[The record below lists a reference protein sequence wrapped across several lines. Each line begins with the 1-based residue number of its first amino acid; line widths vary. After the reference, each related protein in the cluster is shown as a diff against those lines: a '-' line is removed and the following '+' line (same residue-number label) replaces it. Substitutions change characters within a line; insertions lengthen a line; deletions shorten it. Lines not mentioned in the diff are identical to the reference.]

1 MANDNRLFLRDF
13 GVFGETVLVLF
24 GVVFRCFPLVVLF
37 LTERMGVFVGFFPDL
52 RCERTQSD
60 RAWKKMNKLISTNDN
75 YTENKTSLGWSII
88 VDCK

>member
-1 MANDNRLFLRDF
+1 
-13 GVFGETVLVLF
+13 
-24 GVVFRCFPLVVLF
+24 
-37 LTERMGVFVGFFPDL
+37 MGVFVGFFPDL

-60 RAWKKMNKLISTNDN
+60 RAWKKMMNKLISTNDN